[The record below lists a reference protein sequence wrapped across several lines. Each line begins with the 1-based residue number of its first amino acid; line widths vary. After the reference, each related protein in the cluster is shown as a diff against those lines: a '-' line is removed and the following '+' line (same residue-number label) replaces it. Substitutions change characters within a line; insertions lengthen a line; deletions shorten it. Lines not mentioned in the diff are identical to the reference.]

1 LNEAAQQKKALI
13 YQQNQIT
20 VKENRTLQEVKRQ
33 QREQAVKE
41 EQDINEK
48 TKSYFP
54 FTG

>member
-1 LNEAAQQKKALI
+1 ML
-13 YQQNQIT
+13 
-20 VKENRTLQEVKRQ
+20 KENRTLQEVKRQ

-54 FTG
+54 FTGQEAILRNRWLMNR

>member
-1 LNEAAQQKKALI
+1 M
-13 YQQNQIT
+13 

-48 TKSYFP
+48 TKGYFP
-54 FTG
+54 FTGQESILRNRWLMNR